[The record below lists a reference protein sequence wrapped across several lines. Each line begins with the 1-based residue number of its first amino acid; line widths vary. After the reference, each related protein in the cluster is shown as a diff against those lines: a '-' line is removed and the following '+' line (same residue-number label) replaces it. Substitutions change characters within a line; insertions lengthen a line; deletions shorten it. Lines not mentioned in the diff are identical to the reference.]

1 MSKRRITIEIT
12 EEKDINGETIIQVLC
27 YKGRNYSKVI
37 TNTVYKVRNDKEYAP
52 QVVSLSNDIYKHI
65 SSTFSKPLEGN

>member
-37 TNTVYKVRNDKEYAP
+37 TNTVYKVRNDK
-52 QVVSLSNDIYKHI
+52 
-65 SSTFSKPLEGN
+65 